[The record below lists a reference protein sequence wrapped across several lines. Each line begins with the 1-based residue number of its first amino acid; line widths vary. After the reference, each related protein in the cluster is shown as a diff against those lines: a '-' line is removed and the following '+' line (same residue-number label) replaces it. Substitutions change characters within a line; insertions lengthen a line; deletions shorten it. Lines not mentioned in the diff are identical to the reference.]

1 MRKTHPRFEKV
12 PVAVVEKILQQ
23 QESSAKRNGNRK
35 LAVKKSGKA
44 RSGPR
49 AQSRKVEVLV
59 P

>member
-1 MRKTHPRFEKV
+1 MRKTHSRFEKV

-23 QESSAKRNGNRK
+23 QESLAKRNGNRK

-49 AQSRKVEVLV
+49 AQPRKREVLV
-59 P
+59 S

>member
-1 MRKTHPRFEKV
+1 MRKTYPRFEKV

-35 LAVKKSGKA
+35 LAVNKSEKA

-49 AQSRKVEVLV
+49 AQPRKVEVLV